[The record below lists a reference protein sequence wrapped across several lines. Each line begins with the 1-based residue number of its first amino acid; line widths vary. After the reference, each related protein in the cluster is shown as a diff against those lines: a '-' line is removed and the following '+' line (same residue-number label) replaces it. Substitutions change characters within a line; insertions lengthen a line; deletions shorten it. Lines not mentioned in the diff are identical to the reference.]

1 MYCIIKCKKTN
12 VKQIK
17 FFYIA
22 NKIVILTIIL
32 IKKTTVYCN
41 LKCNRTERQSFQ
53 QFGDFVFFRFNG
65 YISKI
70 KNI

>member
-41 LKCNRTERQSFQ
+41 LKCNRTRKGKVFNSLETLSFL
-53 QFGDFVFFRFNG
+53 DSMA
-65 YISKI
+65 I
-70 KNI
+70 

>member
-41 LKCNRTERQSFQ
+41 LKCNRTGKAKFSTVWRLCLF
-53 QFGDFVFFRFNG
+53 
-65 YISKI
+65 
-70 KNI
+70 